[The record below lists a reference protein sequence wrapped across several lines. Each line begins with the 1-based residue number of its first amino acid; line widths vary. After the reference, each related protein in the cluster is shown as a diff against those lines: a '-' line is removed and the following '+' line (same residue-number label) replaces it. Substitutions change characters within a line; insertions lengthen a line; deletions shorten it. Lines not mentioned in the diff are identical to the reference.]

1 MPDMITQ
8 DEQGRT
14 YKNGILQAQAPASP
28 GVSGAI
34 GDMVKALAAAFAPK
48 SITQRGAR
56 VAQGINEGDPQAPAS
71 GALGDQF

>member
-1 MPDMITQ
+1 MADVITQ

-14 YKNGILQAQAPASP
+14 YRNGVLQAQAPATP

-34 GDMVKALAAAFAPK
+34 GDMVKALASAFAPRA
-48 SITQRGAR
+48 ITQRGAR
-56 VAQGINEGDPQAPAS
+56 VAQGINEADPAPANS